1 METVVTHTGSDRRR
15 CRRAGMGE
23 HGILSARVRPGYFAA
38 VIDISAGGALI
49 EIARRL
55 LPNSGI
61 DLQIETVDGR
71 VTLRGNVLRSV
82 VARLRSNLV
91 SYRAAIAFERE
102 CMWFVDRGWTVYPVP
117 GAEAPGA
124 SPGGVDATREVV

>member
-1 METVVTHTGSDRRR
+1 
-15 CRRAGMGE
+15 MGA

-49 EIARRL
+49 EVARRL

-61 DLQIETVDGR
+61 DLQIETIDGR

-82 VARLRSNLV
+82 VTRLRSNFV

-102 CMWFVDRGWTVYPVP
+102 CTWLVDRRGTVYSVP
-117 GAEAPGA
+117 GAEARGA
-124 SPGGVDATREVV
+124 SSGGVDATRKVI